1 MSGPSIT
8 LPPLVPRFKLSR
20 FKLPR
25 VKPISDSVK
34 RSFGLTGLRTY
45 LKYKGYRLIVRTLPM
60 LGLGDLLLGQPY
72 MASEYRDR
80 VSNFDLL
87 HPAQTLD
94 FSTPGIPFSADG
106 FLRNCQNIVEG
117 RLDRDH
123 IFVCEV
129 PSAKFSPE
137 NGLLFDSQWRNVVE
151 AILDYGRFFTFRKTF
166 RPREITRRTGP
177 FSSIQH
183 PWHYNNWHWTADS
196 LPQIC
201 SLARHMQGRPLT
213 LLMSNQVCQVHRDSL
228 AAILPPNFAVEYV
241 PPTEWFDVETFVM
254 PSFVSSRC
262 NAFFPPEYYTFIRSR
277 TFENLAIAAPARRTG
292 RYYISRARA
301 RHRRVINE
309 DELVA
314 LLARFGIQKVLM
326 EDYTFREQVSL
337 FRNSEIIVSP
347 HGAGLGGIIYG
358 ESLDVCVLYPEA
370 RPAGYFYTLARGA
383 GHRHFCVNSDV
394 AEDDDF
400 EVDLAALRRVLTEE
414 MGMQIDREADL
425 QMRAAPTNELTALA
439 AR

>member
-1 MSGPSIT
+1 MPGPAPA
-8 LPPLVPRFKLSR
+8 L
-20 FKLPR
+20 LPR
-25 VKPISDSVK
+25 PRTLRARPVSDSVK
-34 RSFGLTGLRTY
+34 RSLGLTGLRTH
-45 LKYKGYRLIVRTLPM
+45 LKYKAYRLVVRTLPL

-72 MASEYRDR
+72 MASEQRDR
-80 VSNFDLL
+80 VSNFNLL

-94 FSTPGIPFSADG
+94 FNTPGRPFTDDP

-117 RLDRDH
+117 RLHRAD

-129 PSAKFSPE
+129 ASAKFCPE
-137 NGLLFDSQWRNVVE
+137 NGLLFDSRWRNVVE
-151 AILDYGRFFTFRKTF
+151 AILDYGRFYTFHKTF
-166 RPREITRRTGP
+166 RPRVITRRNGA

-196 LPQIC
+196 LPQVS
-201 SLARHMQGRPLT
+201 SLAEHMQGRPLT
-213 LLMSNQVCQVHRDSL
+213 LLMSNEVGQVHRDSL
-228 AAILPPNFAVEYV
+228 AAILPPNFTVEYV
-241 PPTEWFDVETFVM
+241 PPTQWFDVETFVL

-277 TFENLAIAAPARRTG
+277 TFDNLGIAKPDRRNG

-301 RHRRVINE
+301 KHRRVANE
-309 DELVA
+309 DALVA
-314 LLARFGIQKVLM
+314 LLAQFGIQKVLM

-337 FRNSEIIVSP
+337 FRNAEVIVSP

-358 ESLDVCVLYPEA
+358 EALKVCVLYPEA
-370 RPAGYFYTLARGA
+370 QPAGYFYTLARGA
-383 GHRHFCVNSDV
+383 GHQHFCVNANV

-400 EVDLAALRRVLTEE
+400 HVDLDALRRVLTEE
-414 MGMQIDREADL
+414 MRL
-425 QMRAAPTNELTALA
+425 QVLPDIRLAPAPELTALA